1 MRWLRQGQIFDPR
14 QHKGWAGT
22 HAQVPTPLV
31 YADRIRI
38 LYADRDANNQSF
50 ITYLDVDRTN
60 LKKVI
65 YHHKVPILARGSL
78 GAFDDDGMMPGVAL
92 RHEGRVYLYYNGWN
106 RGVTVPYRN
115 SVGIAVS
122 EDDGT
127 TFHRLYDGAVL
138 DRNAREPHMAVTPT
152 ILKEGPLWRMWYISG
167 LRWADIDGRLEPI
180 YVVKYASSQDGITWE
195 RPNLLCIEQAHEL
208 EAFSHP
214 TVIKRGGRYLMWY
227 SFRHSRDYRD
237 GSGSYRIGFAESTD
251 GIRWNRMDDQC
262 GLDVAREGWDSTM
275 TCYPSVF
282 ELDGR
287 IVMIYNGNGFG
298 QGGFGYAILGDDR

>member
-1 MRWLRQGQIFDPR
+1 
-14 QHKGWAGT
+14 
-22 HAQVPTPLV
+22 
-31 YADRIRI
+31 
-38 LYADRDANNQSF
+38 
-50 ITYLDVDRTN
+50 
-60 LKKVI
+60 
-65 YHHKVPILARGSL
+65 
-78 GAFDDDGMMPGVAL
+78 
-92 RHEGRVYLYYNGWN
+92 
-106 RGVTVPYRN
+106 
-115 SVGIAVS
+115 
-122 EDDGT
+122 
-127 TFHRLYDGAVL
+127 
-138 DRNAREPHMAVTPT
+138 MAVTPT